1 MPTYLRLIIM
11 LGEMIGLLIF
21 SFIRCS
27 KSFKIYKKEKKNDV
41 NRSDLKLLITFY
53 AICNSIVLFVFI
65 FSFQSYFFLCYNKLI
80 LLTIAVFA
88 SFLPFIILKNIDK
101 HNGISTIVL
110 FVFCVGMVT
119 TGVVTIYSL
128 CAPSQLIQFKT
139 CIKEEKYIETI
150 NPEIKLTDKS
160 KIGHYLYGSG
170 DVYNYIFFY
179 KDSNGNWCKVDEP
192 IEDAIELSSSESSYV
207 EKKVTTKTILNF
219 ELNEADD
226 NYITK
231 EETVSYKLYYNPN
244 EVIDITD

>member
-88 SFLPFIILKNIDK
+88 SFLPFIILKNIDDRK
-101 HNGISTIVL
+101 
-110 FVFCVGMVT
+110 
-119 TGVVTIYSL
+119 
-128 CAPSQLIQFKT
+128 Q
-139 CIKEEKYIETI
+139 ET
-150 NPEIKLTDKS
+150 
-160 KIGHYLYGSG
+160 
-170 DVYNYIFFY
+170 F
-179 KDSNGNWCKVDEP
+179 
-192 IEDAIELSSSESSYV
+192 
-207 EKKVTTKTILNF
+207 
-219 ELNEADD
+219 
-226 NYITK
+226 
-231 EETVSYKLYYNPN
+231 
-244 EVIDITD
+244 